1 MQQNK
6 GKKNLS
12 EIAKY
17 CTKDNIFLKT
27 CRDILK
33 GLDLRYIN
41 RLLSQA
47 KVKGVD
53 SAIIFQLLFVF
64 QYFDIR
70 NTYQYIGYGKAYISD
85 IKKDVFY
92 DFMKNPRIDWRK
104 IVLLFLRQVLKYIDK
119 KSVDQSLGS
128 KERLSFFILDDS
140 ILEKTGRTIEAVGM
154 VYDHCLHGWK
164 LGMKLLTLGL
174 WDGKSFF
181 PVDFSIHN
189 EPGKNGKRGLRKKE
203 LDKQFVKDRAE
214 NTPGYRRVQ
223 EIATNKISMAITLIS
238 NAMKMGVTAK
248 YVLADSWF
256 ICESFLT
263 GIKDL
268 SKDMH
273 VIGLMKTNRNIT
285 IDNKTYKISS
295 VPELKRR
302 EKKYSKKY
310 KAHYIMYDAVYK
322 DITIKGYWVKMKGN
336 TSWKLLVST
345 DQSLKFNTA
354 MQHYQIR
361 WSIEVYFKDCKQN
374 LGLNNCQSVDMDS
387 YFAHIS
393 LTMMNYMVLS
403 IKKRFEDYESIGG
416 IFRDSKAQVLE
427 NTLVEKMWEIIIEI
441 YLLVFAALDVDMDR
455 FMLIVIQ
462 LEKSAEDLM
471 KSSLAE
477 LVSVNKRA
485 A

>member
-1 MQQNK
+1 MQHSK

-47 KVKGVD
+47 KIKGID

-70 NTYQYIGYGKAYISD
+70 NTHQYIGYGKAHISD
-85 IKKDVFY
+85 YKKDVFY
-92 DFMKNPRIDWRK
+92 DFMKNSRIDWRK
-104 IVLLFLRQVLKYIDK
+104 IVHLFLRQVLKCIDI
-119 KSVDQSLGS
+119 KSVDKSRDSKQS
-128 KERLSFFILDDS
+128 RFFILDDS
-140 ILEKTGRTIEAVGM
+140 ILEKTGRTIETIGM
-154 VYDHCLHGWK
+154 VHDHCQHGWR
-164 LGMKLLTLGL
+164 LGIKLLTLGL

-189 EPGKNGKRGLRKKE
+189 EPGKNGKRGLKKKD

-214 NTPGYRRVQ
+214 STPGYRRVQ
-223 EIATNKISMAITLIS
+223 EVATNKISMAITLIA
-238 NAMKMGVTAK
+238 NAMKMGITAK

-256 ICESFLT
+256 ICESFLN

-268 SKDMH
+268 SKDLH
-273 VIGLMKTNRNIT
+273 IIGLMKTNRNIF

-295 VPELKRR
+295 VPDLKRR
-302 EKKYSKKY
+302 DIHYSKKF
-310 KAHYIMYDAVYK
+310 KAHYIVCEAMYK
-322 DITIKGYWVKMKGN
+322 DIAIKGYWVKMRGN
-336 TSWKLLVST
+336 TSWKFLVST
-345 DQSLKFNTA
+345 DQDLRFNTA

-361 WSIEVYFKDCKQN
+361 WSIEVYFKDSKQN

-393 LTMMNYMVLS
+393 ITMMNYMVLS
-403 IKKRFEDYESIGG
+403 LKKRFEDYESIGG
-416 IFRDSKAQVLE
+416 IFRNSKAVVLE

-441 YLLVFAALDVDMDR
+441 YLMIFAALDVDMDR
-455 FMLIVIQ
+455 FMLVIIQ